1 MSSSS
6 KRAVEVVIST
16 LGTRPG
22 MLAEA
27 IESVR
32 AQDYDGPLSLVVVLD
47 GVNLENAVGLGIG
60 AGSPADDWS
69 IPVRTLENYHSPGLA
84 GSRNSGV
91 ETSNADIVAFLDD
104 DDWWLPTK
112 LSRQLARMEEDD
124 ADFAT
129 TAMQVVFR
137 GKKTVRLARTSEV
150 THEQLV
156 ESRMAMLHSSSFLAR
171 RAALIDVGLVD
182 ESAPQSQN
190 EDWDLLLRV
199 SRRRPITHL
208 DEPLVSIRWGTTSLF
223 ARAWESKIAAG
234 RWIAEKHPEIKQ
246 SRVGY
251 ARLLGQIGFAQAAL
265 GQRRIAFKTARA
277 SSRLRR
283 CEPRAYLA
291 MAVAGGISPALI
303 LKVLHKRG
311 HGI

>member
-1 MSSSS
+1 M
-6 KRAVEVVIST
+6 RTVEVVIAT
-16 LGTRPG
+16 VGTRPD

-32 AQDYDGPLSLVVVLD
+32 AQDYDGPLSLAVVFD
-47 GVNLENAVGLGIG
+47 GVDAENRVGLGFG
-60 AGSPADDWS
+60 AGARADDRS
-69 IPVRTLENYHSPGLA
+69 IPVRTLANYHSPGLA

-91 ETSNADIVAFLDD
+91 ETSTAEIIAFLDD
-104 DDWWLPTK
+104 DDCWLPTK
-112 LSRQLARMEEDD
+112 LARQVARMEDDD

-137 GKKTVRLARTSEV
+137 GRTTVRLAGTSQV
-150 THEQLV
+150 THDQLV
-156 ESRMAMLHSSSFLAR
+156 VSRMAMLHSSSFLAR

-208 DEPLVSIRWGTTSLF
+208 DEPLVSIRWGTTSTF

-234 RWIAEKHPEIKQ
+234 RWIADKHPEIKQ

-251 ARLLGQIGFAQAAL
+251 ARLLGQVGFAQAAL
-265 GQRRIAFKTARA
+265 GQRRAAFETARA

-283 CEPRAYLA
+283 REPRAYLA
-291 MAVAGGISPALI
+291 MAVAGGISPAFI